1 MRQKQKLFIASL
13 CLGGAMICASPGSNG
28 QTTPS
33 PSPSMTPEMTP
44 GGMSSSS
51 GMDSSTSTGNS
62 EGFVDSKIMGAQ
74 LKNQQKEDLGTISN
88 L

>member
-1 MRQKQKLFIASL
+1 
-13 CLGGAMICASPGSNG
+13 
-28 QTTPS
+28 
-33 PSPSMTPEMTP
+33 MTPEMTP